1 MSARHPDE
9 AALDRIA
16 TSLDETLFVEA
27 GAGSG
32 KTRTLVNRLVNLVVT
47 AGVPVQAIAAITFT
61 EKAAAELRERVRHA
75 LEDEARP
82 ADAVSGRR
90 HGSRQRAREAL
101 DDLDGAAI
109 GTLHSFAHR
118 ILIEHAVDAG
128 LPPRIDVLDEVASM
142 VAFDERW
149 AAFLDEVLEDPGLA
163 RPILLLTAVG
173 VRLDQLRQI
182 ALEFNQNWDV
192 VADRGPDEAS
202 PLPDWDVE
210 LDRLLDRIDGACAQR
225 DHCQTADDRL
235 HGLLDEL
242 AHWAEQVRAAP
253 DESARLALLHADG
266 GRPKGS
272 PNRGAKTNWPRGY
285 DLDGLRNELQAIRDD
300 CDDLANRVAE
310 AALSHL
316 AVALRRVTLG
326 AAEQRR
332 REGTLEF
339 HDLLVMARQLL
350 RDPVRGPAVRAALA
364 DRYRRLLIDEFQDTD
379 PIQVE
384 LAVLVASVDPFS
396 DGDRDWHEIPTVP
409 GRLFFVGD
417 PKQSI
422 YRFRRA
428 DIATF
433 LQTAEIFGAA
443 GQRVTL
449 AANHR
454 SGQQLVE
461 WVNEVFGRLMPA
473 PEPADPSDPNDDTND
488 VDANDVDVNDLDAT
502 HVDAWQIPS
511 APAYEPSVARRP
523 DAPGGPPVAL
533 LGREAHEDSPKA
545 DEVRERES
553 LDVAAAI
560 RQVLGQGWLV
570 DRSRTPSESDW
581 RPAGA
586 GDITV
591 LVPTRLSLPFLED
604 ALTDAGIPYRTESS
618 SLVYG
623 SRLVRD
629 LFVTLR
635 AIDDP
640 SDELSIVAALRS
652 ALFGCGDDDLFTFRR
667 WHNGSFDYT
676 RTRAGSVPEDHPVGC
691 ALEYLRKLHERRRWA
706 APSELLDQVVRDRR
720 LLELGTA
727 GPIPGASAG
736 GRARDLWHRIRFIT
750 DQARAW
756 TDATGGGSL
765 RQYLDWVRHQSTPG
779 ARITEAVLP
788 ETDDDAVRIMTIHAA
803 KGLQFPITI
812 VAGLSTQPQV
822 RRAGAQVVWPPAGPP
837 ILNIGRR
844 VTSQAYEAWRPIDEQ
859 MSHDERVRLLYVACT
874 RAKDHLIVSLH
885 RRQRANPPD
894 QPSRLTSA
902 EVLVEAMGEGLDR
915 VPDVKVTDAIG
926 TAPPAE
932 DVVDPNG
939 AGPAP
944 GAGTAPL
951 PTLDA
956 WRYERSTA
964 LATSGR
970 PRTIAATALSDEG
983 LPDGAP
989 DPTDPGL
996 QKRPRDLDL
1005 PPWRKGRYGTAIGRA
1020 THGVLQAIDLATGAG
1035 LDEAVAAQAV
1045 AEGVPGYQDRIR
1057 KLVRGALATPTVAEA
1072 ASRPHWREVHV
1083 AVPVPGDR
1091 LLEGYVDLLYRGVTG
1106 LVVVDYKTGPDE
1118 IIDDLATH
1126 IERYRLQGAAY
1137 ALAVGEATGE
1147 AVVAMTFVFL
1157 TPHAA
1162 VEHTLHDLPALV
1174 ASARHALAP

>member
-9 AALDRIA
+9 VALERIA

-32 KTRTLVNRLVNLVVT
+32 KTRTLVQRLVNLVVT

-75 LEDEARP
+75 LEDEARQP
-82 ADAVSGRR
+82 GDAVSGTA
-90 HGSRQRAREAL
+90 HGRRQRARQAL

-109 GTLHSFAHR
+109 GTLHSFAQR

-163 RPILLLTAVG
+163 RPVLLLTAVG

-192 VADRGPDEAS
+192 VADRGPAEAS
-202 PLPDWDVE
+202 PLPDWDPA
-210 LDRLLDRIDGACAQR
+210 LDRLLDRIDRACAQR

-272 PNRGAKTNWPRGY
+272 PNRGAKANWPRGY
-285 DLDGLRNELQAIRDD
+285 HLDGLRSELQAIRDD
-300 CDDLANRVAE
+300 CDALANHVAE

-316 AVALRRVTLG
+316 AVALRRLTLE

-350 RDPVRGPAVRAALA
+350 RDPARGPGARAALA

-384 LAVLVASVDPFS
+384 LAVLVASADPS
-396 DGDRDWHEIPTVP
+396 SGGDRDWHEVPTVP

-443 GQRVTL
+443 GQRVSL

-473 PEPADPSDPNDDTND
+473 PANGETRDND
-488 VDANDVDVNDLDAT
+488 VEK
-502 HVDAWQIPS
+502 WEIPS

-533 LGREAHEDSPKA
+533 LGREAHEDFPKA
-545 DEVRERES
+545 DDVRARES

-560 RQVLGQGWLV
+560 REVLDQNWLV
-570 DRSRTPSESDW
+570 DHARGPSESDW
-581 RPAGA
+581 RSAGA

-652 ALFGCGDDDLFTFRR
+652 APFGCGDDDLFTFRR

-676 RTRAGSVPEDHPVGC
+676 RTRAGSVSEDHPVSC
-691 ALEYLRKLHERRRWA
+691 ALEYMRTLHERRRWA
-706 APSELLDQVVRDRR
+706 TPSELLDQVVRDRR

-727 GPIPGASAG
+727 GPVPGASAG

-756 TDATGGGSL
+756 SDATGGGSL

-812 VAGLSTQPQV
+812 VAGLSTQPQI
-822 RRAGAQVVWPPAGPP
+822 RRAGAQVVWPPVGPP

-885 RRQRANPPD
+885 RRQRSNPPD
-894 QPSRLTSA
+894 QESRLTSA
-902 EVLVEAMGEGLDR
+902 EVLVEAMGEGLHR
-915 VPDVKVTDAIG
+915 VPDVKVPDRVESE
-926 TAPPAE
+926 PPAE
-932 DVVDPNG
+932 EVADPNG
-939 AGPAP
+939 AGPAL
-944 GAGTAPL
+944 GTGTAAL
-951 PTLDA
+951 PTWDA
-956 WRYERSTA
+956 WRHERSTA
-964 LATSGR
+964 LSTSGR

-983 LPDGAP
+983 LPYGAP
-989 DPTDPGL
+989 EPTDPGL

-1020 THGVLQAIDLATGAG
+1020 THGVLQGIDLATGAG
-1035 LDEAVAAQAV
+1035 LDEAVAAQAI
-1045 AEGVPGYQDRIR
+1045 AEGVPGYQDHIR
-1057 KLVRGALATPTVAEA
+1057 KLVRGALATQTVAEA

-1083 AVPVPGDR
+1083 AVPVSDER
-1091 LLEGYVDLLYRGVTG
+1091 LLEGYVDLLYRGDSG

-1118 IIDDLATH
+1118 ILDDLEPH
-1126 IERYRLQGAAY
+1126 VERYRLQGAAY

-1147 AVVAMTFVFL
+1147 TVEAMTFLFL
-1157 TPHAA
+1157 TPRAA
-1162 VEHTLHDLPALV
+1162 VEHTLGDLA
-1174 ASARHALAP
+1174 ASVDGLRHTLAD

>member
-1 MSARHPDE
+1 MSAPHPDQ
-9 AALDRIA
+9 ATLDRIA

-32 KTRTLVNRLVNLVVT
+32 KTRTLVERLVNLVVT

-75 LEDEARP
+75 LEDEARQP
-82 ADAVSGRR
+82 DDVDPGRAHR
-90 HGSRQRAREAL
+90 RRQRAREAL
-101 DDLDGAAI
+101 DELDAAAI
-109 GTLHSFAHR
+109 GTLHSFAQR

-128 LPPRIDVLDEVASM
+128 LPPRIEVLDEVASM

-149 AAFLDEVLEDPGLA
+149 AAFLDEVLDDPRLA

-182 ALEFNQNWDV
+182 ALEFNQNWDL
-192 VADRGPDEAS
+192 VAERGPDEARA
-202 PLPDWDVE
+202 LPDWDPE
-210 LDRLLDRIDGACAQR
+210 LDRLLDRVDRACAQR
-225 DHCQTADDRL
+225 EHCQTPGDRL
-235 HGLLDEL
+235 GGLLDEL

-272 PNRGAKTNWPRGY
+272 PNRGAKTNWPSGY
-285 DLDGLRNELQAIRDD
+285 DLDGLREELTAIRDA
-300 CDDLANRVAE
+300 CDELANRVAE

-316 AVALRRVTLG
+316 AVALRRLTLE

-332 REGTLEF
+332 QEGTLEF

-350 RDPVRGPAVRAALA
+350 RDPTCGPGARAALA

-384 LAVLVASVDPFS
+384 LAVLIASANPVS
-396 DGDRDWHEIPTVP
+396 DGDSDWHEIPTVP

-443 GQRVTL
+443 GQHVTL
-449 AANHR
+449 TANHR
-454 SGQQLVE
+454 SGRQLVE

-473 PEPADPSDPNDDTND
+473 PGNGGTRGVDVGG
-488 VDANDVDVNDLDAT
+488 VDAEGDDAEG
-502 HVDAWQIPS
+502 WEIPS
-511 APAYEPSVARRP
+511 APAYEPSVAQRP
-523 DAPGGPPVAL
+523 DAPGGPAVAVV
-533 LGREAHEDSPKA
+533 GRAAHEDSPKA

-560 RQVLGQGWLV
+560 REVLDQGWLV
-570 DRSRTPSESDW
+570 DHSRDPSRSDW
-581 RPAGA
+581 RPARA
-586 GDITV
+586 GDVTV
-591 LVPTRLSLPFLED
+591 LMPTRLSLPFLED
-604 ALTDAGIPYRTESS
+604 ALTDIGIPYRTESS

-676 RTRAGSVPEDHPVGC
+676 RTRAGSVPEDHPVWC
-691 ALEYLRKLHERRRWA
+691 ALDDMRKLHEQRRWA
-706 APSELLDQVVRDRR
+706 TPSELLDQVVRDRR
-720 LLELGTA
+720 VLELGTA
-727 GPIPGASAG
+727 GPTPGASAG

-822 RRAGAQVVWPPAGPP
+822 RRAGAQVVWPPTGPP

-894 QPSRLTSA
+894 QPARLTSA

-915 VPDVKVTDAIG
+915 LPDVKVPDA
-926 TAPPAE
+926 AAPVPPAE

-939 AGPAP
+939 ASPAP
-944 GAGTAPL
+944 GAGTAAL

-956 WRYERSTA
+956 WRHERSTA

-989 DPTDPGL
+989 EPTDPGL

-1035 LDEAVAAQAV
+1035 LDEAVAAQAI
-1045 AEGVPGYQDRIR
+1045 AEGVPGYQDHIR
-1057 KLVRGALATPTVAEA
+1057 ALVRGALATPTVGEA
-1072 ASRPHWREVHV
+1072 AARSHWREAHV
-1083 AVPVPGDR
+1083 AVPVSDGR
-1091 LLEGYVDLLYRGVTG
+1091 LLEGYVDLLYRGDSG

-1118 IIDDLATH
+1118 ILDDLEPH
-1126 IERYRLQGAAY
+1126 VERYRLQGAAY
-1137 ALAVGEATGE
+1137 ALAVGDATGE
-1147 AVVAMTFVFL
+1147 VVEAMTFLFL
-1157 TPHAA
+1157 TSRAA
-1162 VEHTLHDLPALV
+1162 VEHTLGDLA
-1174 ASARHALAP
+1174 ASVESLRHSLAH